1 MSKCVSTKY
10 YSFDHIKNQAKV
22 TGSEALAYHLYL
34 QLYEKAVQ
42 KDAPTILELGTN
54 KGLSTLMF
62 LQAVKE
68 KGGHVYS
75 LDIEEQYSDLTQSS
89 DWTFIC
95 SDSTDVSGVLEQQP
109 ALKEGID
116 ILLIDSLHK
125 RSHIEK
131 EFWGWEP
138 YLKEGALIIFDDID
152 PTPYGPGARKDNL
165 SHEFDWHEIR
175 QFVEELFYANEDS
188 LFLEMHF
195 GSTGF
200 AVMTKRTKMSQ
211 RLNKHKPVRRRT
223 DSVFWPFYIQARRS
237 LRG

>member
-1 MSKCVSTKY
+1 M
-10 YSFDHIKNQAKV
+10 
-22 TGSEALAYHLYL
+22 
-34 QLYEKAVQ
+34 
-42 KDAPTILELGTN
+42 
-54 KGLSTLMF
+54 
-62 LQAVKE
+62 
-68 KGGHVYS
+68 
-75 LDIEEQYSDLTQSS
+75 
-89 DWTFIC
+89 
-95 SDSTDVSGVLEQQP
+95 
-109 ALKEGID
+109 
-116 ILLIDSLHK
+116 
-125 RSHIEK
+125 
-131 EFWGWEP
+131 
-138 YLKEGALIIFDDID
+138 